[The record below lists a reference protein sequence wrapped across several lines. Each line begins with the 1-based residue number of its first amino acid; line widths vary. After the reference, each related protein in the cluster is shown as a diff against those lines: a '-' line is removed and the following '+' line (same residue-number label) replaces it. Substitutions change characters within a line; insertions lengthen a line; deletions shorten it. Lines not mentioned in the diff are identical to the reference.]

1 MQQPASRA
9 ELAVPLIQFLG
20 LIKRRLDLVKLLRAG
35 IEGVGLVI
43 HLVWD
48 EPPIVPGTGW
58 GWEPVVD
65 AGNLGPFRSRYGN
78 IRERDFSS
86 SSCSLPCPSA
96 PRYEITEF
104 LYNGCLC

>member
-58 GWEPVVD
+58 GVGARGGYGESWPV
-65 AGNLGPFRSRYGN
+65 PIE
-78 IRERDFSS
+78 IREYSR
-86 SSCSLPCPSA
+86 
-96 PRYEITEF
+96 T
-104 LYNGCLC
+104 